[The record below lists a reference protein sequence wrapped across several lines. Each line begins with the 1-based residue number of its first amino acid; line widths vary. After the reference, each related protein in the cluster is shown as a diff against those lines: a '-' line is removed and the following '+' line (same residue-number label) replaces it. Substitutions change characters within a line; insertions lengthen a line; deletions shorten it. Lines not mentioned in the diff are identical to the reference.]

1 MRNLDRENSFQ
12 LQVAP
17 SNIFVKSLDK
27 NTLGFLSES
36 PRQNTSGLK
45 TDQRWKRSTLRT
57 EVRRVP
63 TY

>member
-17 SNIFVKSLDK
+17 SNTFVEKCKSLRQKTLWIFV
-27 NTLGFLSES
+27 
-36 PRQNTSGLK
+36 SGLK

>member
-17 SNIFVKSLDK
+17 SNTFVEKCKEPETKTLWIFRLRLK
-27 NTLGFLSES
+27 N
-36 PRQNTSGLK
+36 
-45 TDQRWKRSTLRT
+45 DQRWKRSTLRT

>member
-12 LQVAP
+12 LQVALAIP
-17 SNIFVKSLDK
+17 LLKKCKSLRQKTLWIFV
-27 NTLGFLSES
+27 
-36 PRQNTSGLK
+36 SGLK

>member
-17 SNIFVKSLDK
+17 SNIFV
-27 NTLGFLSES
+27 
-36 PRQNTSGLK
+36 SGLK